1 MSFKWTNSVIFTS
14 MITLIIIAV
23 TVLVS
28 IISMDN
34 NPLKNKLM
42 FNAYMIHK
50 RKEWYRFFSNGL
62 IHGDWMHLAFNMFSL
77 YIFGGSVESM
87 YADIFGDKG
96 ILFFILLYT
105 GGLVM
110 SSLYSYEK
118 HKNNIN
124 YNALGASG
132 AVSAVIFAFI
142 ILDPTQKLMLLILPI
157 PIPAYLFGLIFLGI
171 EYYLAKR
178 GQGNIG
184 HDAHFWGAI
193 FGIAFTLI
201 LKPSLIQSFIEQIS
215 R

>member
-1 MSFKWTNSVIFTS
+1 
-14 MITLIIIAV
+14 MITIIIIAI

-34 NPLKNKLM
+34 HSLKNKLM
-42 FNAYMIHK
+42 FNAYLIHK

-62 IHGDWMHLAFNMFSL
+62 IHADWMHLAFNMFSL
-77 YIFGGSVESM
+77 YMFGGNVEQM
-87 YADIFGDKG
+87 YQDDDVFGAKG
-96 ILFFILLYT
+96 ILFFILLYV
-105 GGLVM
+105 GGLAM

-118 HKNNIN
+118 HKNDIY

-142 ILDPTQKLMLLILPI
+142 ILAPTQKLMLLILPI

-184 HDAHFWGAI
+184 HDAHFWGAV

-201 LKPSLIQSFIEQIS
+201 LKPSLLQSFIEQIA

>member
-1 MSFKWTNSVIFTS
+1 
-14 MITLIIIAV
+14 MITIIIIGI

-34 NPLKNKLM
+34 HSLKNKLM

-62 IHGDWMHLAFNMFSL
+62 IHADWMHLAFNMFSL
-77 YIFGGSVESM
+77 YIFGGTVEQM
-87 YADIFGDKG
+87 YRDSDVFGAKG
-96 ILFFILLYT
+96 ILFFILLYV

-118 HKNNIN
+118 HKNDIY

-142 ILDPTQKLMLLILPI
+142 ILAPTQKLMLLFLPI

-184 HDAHFWGAI
+184 HDAHFWGAV

-201 LKPSLIQSFIEQIS
+201 LKPSLLQSFIEQITL
-215 R
+215 

>member
-1 MSFKWTNSVIFTS
+1 
-14 MITLIIIAV
+14 MITLIIIGITAFA
-23 TVLVS
+23 S

-34 NPLKNKLM
+34 QPLKNKLM
-42 FNAYMIHK
+42 FNAYMIHH

-62 IHGDWMHLAFNMFSL
+62 IHADWMHLAFNMFSL
-77 YIFGGSVESM
+77 YIFGGTVEHM
-87 YADIFGDKG
+87 YRDSDVFGEKG
-96 ILFFILLYT
+96 ILFFILLYV

-118 HKNNIN
+118 HKNDIY

-142 ILDPTQKLMLLILPI
+142 VLAPTQKLMLLILPI

-201 LKPSLIQSFIEQIS
+201 LKPSLVQSFIAQIT